1 MKPKASFLL
10 MLAGLTVCVTPAWAH
25 RLDEYL
31 QATVIEIS
39 RQEIDVVLRLTP
51 GVDVASHVL
60 RQIDTDGDD
69 KLSAHEQQQYAQHVV
84 SQVSLMLDHA
94 YLSIKLRD
102 YVFPSV
108 EELRA
113 GSGTINLQLRAQAV
127 LEPGKHKLRY
137 NNQGAGP
144 DTVYLVNA
152 LLPHD
157 PAIHIQSQERSSNQ
171 AIYDLDFIL
180 GE

>member
-1 MKPKASFLL
+1 
-10 MLAGLTVCVTPAWAH
+10 MLAGLTAFVAPAWAH

-31 QATVIEIS
+31 QATVIDVS

-51 GVDVASHVL
+51 GVDVASQVL
-60 RQIDTDGDD
+60 RQIDKNGDG
-69 KLSAHEQQQYAQHVV
+69 KLSAHEQQQYAQYVV

-102 YVFPSV
+102 YVFPSA
-108 EELRA
+108 EELCA
-113 GSGTINLQLRAQAV
+113 GSGTISLHLRAQVV
-127 LEPGKHKLRY
+127 LEPGKHQLRY

-157 PAIHIQSQERSSNQ
+157 VAIRIQSQKRSSNQ
-171 AIYDLDFIL
+171 AVYDLDFTVDQ
-180 GE
+180 

>member
-1 MKPKASFLL
+1 
-10 MLAGLTVCVTPAWAH
+10 MLAGLTAFVVPAWAH

-31 QATVIEIS
+31 QATVIDVS

-51 GVDVASHVL
+51 GVDVASQVL
-60 RQIDTDGDD
+60 RQIDANEDG
-69 KLSAHEQQQYAQHVV
+69 KLSAHEQQQYAHHAV

-94 YLSIKLRD
+94 YLSLKLRD
-102 YVFPSV
+102 YIFPSV

-113 GSGTINLQLRAQAV
+113 GSGTINLRLRVQAI
-127 LEPGKHKLRY
+127 LEPGKHQLRY

-144 DTVYLVNA
+144 DTVYLVNV

-157 PAIHIQSQERSSNQ
+157 AAIHIQSQKRSFSQ
-171 AIYDLDFIL
+171 AVYGLDFSVDQ
-180 GE
+180 